1 MNRLFGLR
9 KLSLSC
15 TQSKNFQIF
24 LKQADYSVQTET
36 PDESLNKVE
45 NSSIKRKSEPKTG
58 KFGSFTVISVK
69 FSVFPNFIKVL
80 LLRN

>member
-9 KLSLSC
+9 RLSLSC
-15 TQSKNFQIF
+15 TQSHKSQLV
-24 LKQADYSVQTET
+24 LKQSSYSVLNET

-69 FSVFPNFIKVL
+69 FSVFLNLSKFYFKT
-80 LLRN
+80 